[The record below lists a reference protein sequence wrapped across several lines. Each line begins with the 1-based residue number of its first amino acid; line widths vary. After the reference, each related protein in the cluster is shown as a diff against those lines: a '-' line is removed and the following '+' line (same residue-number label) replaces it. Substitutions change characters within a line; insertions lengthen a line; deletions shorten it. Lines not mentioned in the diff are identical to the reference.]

1 MEWFYQ
7 IPGVDDLRSADA
19 FFQFFAVPYQPE
31 RLAHCSLPVL
41 AAFHRKL
48 RAEVPCSTS
57 WRRTR
62 ARTGCWR
69 AGCWRRAISSSSRR
83 TRHETHIYL

>member
-48 RAEVPCSTS
+48 KAEVPLLNQLEENPRAP
-57 WRRTR
+57 WLLARRLLAESYQQQFEENR
-62 ARTGCWR
+62 P
-69 AGCWRRAISSSSRR
+69 
-83 TRHETHIYL
+83 

>member
-7 IPGVDDLRSADA
+7 IPGVDDLRSAEA

-48 RAEVPCSTS
+48 RAEVPLLNQLEENP
-57 WRRTR
+57 R
-62 ARTGCWR
+62 AHWLLAESYQQQFEENTP
-69 AGCWRRAISSSSRR
+69 
-83 TRHETHIYL
+83 

>member
-48 RAEVPCSTS
+48 KAEVPLLNQLEENSRAH
-57 WRRTR
+57 WLLARRLLVESYQQQFEENR
-62 ARTGCWR
+62 P
-69 AGCWRRAISSSSRR
+69 
-83 TRHETHIYL
+83 

>member
-48 RAEVPCSTS
+48 RAEVPLLNQLEENPRAY
-57 WRRTR
+57 WLLARRLLAESYQQQFEENTP
-62 ARTGCWR
+62 
-69 AGCWRRAISSSSRR
+69 
-83 TRHETHIYL
+83 

>member
-41 AAFHRKL
+41 AAFH
-48 RAEVPCSTS
+48 
-57 WRRTR
+57 WRITR

-69 AGCWRRAISSSSRR
+69 ADCWRRVISNSSRR
-83 TRHETHIYL
+83 TRHETPIYL

>member
-48 RAEVPCSTS
+48 RA
-57 WRRTR
+57 
-62 ARTGCWR
+62 
-69 AGCWRRAISSSSRR
+69 
-83 TRHETHIYL
+83 

>member
-1 MEWFYQ
+1 MELVYQ

-48 RAEVPCSTS
+48 KAEVPLLNQLEENPRAH
-57 WRRTR
+57 WLLARRLLAESYQQQFEENR
-62 ARTGCWR
+62 P
-69 AGCWRRAISSSSRR
+69 
-83 TRHETHIYL
+83 